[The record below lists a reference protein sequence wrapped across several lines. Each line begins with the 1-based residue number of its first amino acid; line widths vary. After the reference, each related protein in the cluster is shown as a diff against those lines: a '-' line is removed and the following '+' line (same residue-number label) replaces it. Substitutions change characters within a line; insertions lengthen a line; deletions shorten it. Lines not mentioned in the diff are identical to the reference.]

1 MQGPAAIDPAK
12 LKAARQAYDA
22 DLAAN
27 EPQLVGPDGRSNA
40 ADPFD
45 VAADGSVSF
54 NRWTDSNNR
63 RSAQDTFTTQDD
75 GSKTPAWQDVPRFY
89 NSEAQ
94 GQFDYI
100 SQALKGLQKGGLK
113 KMRKLYARGLSAIE

>member
-12 LKAARQAYDA
+12 LKAARQAYGA

-100 SQALKGLQKGGLK
+100 SEALNDLQNKGLK

>member
-1 MQGPAAIDPAK
+1 MQGPTAIDPAK
-12 LKAARQAYDA
+12 LKAARAAYDA
-22 DLAAN
+22 DLAASG
-27 EPQLVGPDGRSNA
+27 PDFVGPDGRNHA

-45 VAADGSVSF
+45 VAADGAVSF

-63 RSAQDTFTTQDD
+63 RSAQDTFTTQKD

-89 NSEAQ
+89 NSEAR

-100 SQALKGLQKGGLK
+100 SEALNDLQNKGLK
-113 KMRKLYARGLSAIE
+113 KMRKLYSRGLNAVG